1 MFDEADVIARCAAA
15 FRSTG
20 YEGTSID
27 ELVQATG
34 LHRGSLYKAFGSKR
48 GLFVLALRQTSRP
61 APGNPSPEAI
71 DLLLVALM
79 ELAPRDPEI
88 RALAFEIFDDSRH
101 DLTPR
106 RLGERLLERAR
117 ESTNA
122 LPPAS
127 PTQTTS
133 HTQTKEPA

>member
-1 MFDEADVIARCAAA
+1 MGRTRTFDEADVIARCAGE

-27 ELVQATG
+27 DLVRATG

-48 GLFVLALRQTSRP
+48 GLFILALRDSVRADGP
-61 APGNPSPEAI
+61 PDDAM

-88 RALAFEIFDDSRH
+88 RDIVFGELGAGTTARTAASLG
-101 DLTPR
+101 R
-106 RLGERLLERAR
+106 RLLDRAR
-117 ESTNA
+117 FDSSAEHSV
-122 LPPAS
+122 
-127 PTQTTS
+127 
-133 HTQTKEPA
+133 KDIV